1 MVQTQS
7 KFFDDLAK
15 LAAGAAGTLHGVRSE
30 VEATFRQWAERWAA
44 DLDLVSREEFEAVR
58 AMAAAARKEN
68 EELRARLDALDG
80 GSRGESGSPAE
91 TGPGAAGSGD
101 QGGDNPD
108 EGVIPPEPA

>member
-68 EELRARLDALDG
+68 EELRARLEALE
-80 GSRGESGSPAE
+80 SASGSGLSSGSADDGE
-91 TGPGAAGSGD
+91 DSADAGA
-101 QGGDNPD
+101 
-108 EGVIPPEPA
+108 IPPEPA

>member
-44 DLDLVSREEFEAVR
+44 ELDLVSREEFEAVR
-58 AMAAAARKEN
+58 AMAVAARKEN
-68 EELRARLDALDG
+68 EELRARLDALELKLGGEDG
-80 GSRGESGSPAE
+80 AG
-91 TGPGAAGSGD
+91 TDIQAAATD
-101 QGGDNPD
+101 AGGT
-108 EGVIPPEPA
+108 PPEPA

>member
-68 EELRARLDALDG
+68 EELRARLDAL
-80 GSRGESGSPAE
+80 EK
-91 TGPGAAGSGD
+91 GSGAD
-101 QGGDNPD
+101 LASDSEGPDGDDPA

>member
-68 EELRARLDALDG
+68 EELRARLDALEAA
-80 GSRGESGSPAE
+80 SREESRPEPDLMA
-91 TGPGAAGSGD
+91 AAGEQDGD
-101 QGGDNPD
+101 KPGEGD
-108 EGVIPPEPA
+108 IPSEPA